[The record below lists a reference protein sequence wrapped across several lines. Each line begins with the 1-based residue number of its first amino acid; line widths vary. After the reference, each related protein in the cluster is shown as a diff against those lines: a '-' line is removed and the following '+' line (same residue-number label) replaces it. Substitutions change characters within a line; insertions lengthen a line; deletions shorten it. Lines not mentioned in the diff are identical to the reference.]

1 MYRSFHIKS
10 EIRVLAIDDSA
21 LIDDQIL
28 IVGAFFR
35 GGDWLDGV
43 MRTHVTRDGMDS
55 TEAIVEMVKSSKH
68 FGQIRVIMLDG
79 VT

>member
-1 MYRSFHIKS
+1 MYRSFHVKN

-21 LIDDQIL
+21 LISDQIM

-43 MRTHVTRDGMDS
+43 MRS
-55 TEAIVEMVKSSKH
+55 YVKKRWY
-68 FGQIRVIMLDG
+68 G
-79 VT
+79 